1 MNRLMLVPGCKD
13 VYVSQSGLVIT
24 FTDKLGGV
32 VLKMGTVSRG
42 YSNVCIVVN
51 GKRKYC
57 LVHRL
62 VAMTFIPN
70 PLNKKQVNHIDGN
83 KKNNNVTNLE
93 WCTNQENMQH
103 ASKMGLLVNTGMKTG
118 QRPISGKMAKDI
130 LAEFTDAYGQKKIL
144 TKKYNVSMYRLSN
157 LVGKKSRPRKRLTQ

>member
-1 MNRLMLVPGCKD
+1 MLVPGCKD